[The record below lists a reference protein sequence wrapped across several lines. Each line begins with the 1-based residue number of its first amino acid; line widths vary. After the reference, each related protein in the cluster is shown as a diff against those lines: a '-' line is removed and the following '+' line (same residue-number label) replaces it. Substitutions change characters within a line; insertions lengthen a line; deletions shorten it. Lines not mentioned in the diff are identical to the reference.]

1 MEIMELIKI
10 LASLKDEIINIG
22 IAIFSFLLG
31 IWLNH
36 YKAKSNFEF
45 DTKKMLITRRLEAY
59 ESLYDILKLFLVT
72 GVFNYNED
80 ENIRYYLYLIR
91 NEEVALF
98 KEKEDIVLKDLF
110 WYSKNL
116 EEKVIDFFST
126 INGVFEN
133 YKYTSC
139 DLERYQLW
147 HEKMSEINDLQNDIR
162 KLIYEDLKSL
172 NDINDFLKSGHSQ

>member
-1 MEIMELIKI
+1 MDIMEFIRI
-10 LASLKDEIINIG
+10 LESLKDEIINIG

-36 YKAKSNFEF
+36 YKAKSNFKF

-72 GVFNYNED
+72 GVFNCSED

-98 KEKEDIVLKDLF
+98 REKEGIVLKDLF

-126 INGVFEN
+126 INDVFED
-133 YKYTSC
+133 YKITSC
-139 DLERYQLW
+139 DLERYLLW
-147 HEKMSEINDLQNDIR
+147 DKKCQ
-162 KLIYEDLKSL
+162 K
-172 NDINDFLKSGHSQ
+172 

>member
-1 MEIMELIKI
+1 MEVMEFIKI
-10 LASLKDEIINIG
+10 LESLKDEIKNIG
-22 IAIFSFLLG
+22 IAFFSFGLG
-31 IWLNH
+31 LWLNH

-72 GVFNYNED
+72 GVFNYSED

-98 KEKEDIVLKDLF
+98 KEKEDVVLKDLF
-110 WYSKNL
+110 WYSKSL
-116 EEKVIDFFST
+116 EEKVIDFFRT
-126 INGVFEN
+126 INEVFED
-133 YKYTSC
+133 YKDTSC

-147 HEKMSEINDLQNDIR
+147 DKKMSEINDLQNDIR
-162 KLIYEDLKSL
+162 KLMYKDLKSL
-172 NDINDFLKSGHSQ
+172 NKIDKFLKSGHSQ